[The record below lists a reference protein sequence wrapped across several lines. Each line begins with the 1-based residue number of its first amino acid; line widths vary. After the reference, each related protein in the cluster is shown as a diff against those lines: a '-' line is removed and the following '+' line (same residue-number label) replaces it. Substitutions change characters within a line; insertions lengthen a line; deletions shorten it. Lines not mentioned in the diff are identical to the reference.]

1 MYLLYSFALF
11 IALCIYFPVYF
22 IKLRVLKKESLHISD
37 RMGAHICVP
46 KKGKKVLWIH
56 AVSVGEVLSLQNLI
70 KTMKQIHPDW
80 VIYFSTLTN
89 SGYKVAKEKLIDI
102 DELLYLPFDFKL
114 IVRRFFSIIKPS
126 LFVLTESEFWPH
138 LMREAQRRAGGVI
151 LINGRI
157 SSCSYERYKYVKVF
171 MRKILANIDF
181 FLVQTD
187 EDQRRMEQIGANK
200 KRIRVAGNL
209 KAEINLKKLS
219 EEEVLDLKEKLVIPE
234 GYKTIVAGSTRKKE
248 DILLLKAFSKAFKK
262 RKDIK
267 LIIAP
272 RHMDRVDKIMEFC
285 ESVHLNAAKKT
296 CLSSEVTWDVLIL
309 DTIGEL
315 SRIYAVADSAFIG
328 GSLVPWGGQNLLEPA
343 FYGKPIFFG
352 PHMDNFAYLAEEF
365 VRKRGAKIVRSEKEL
380 IDFLIDRDEKRQG
393 MMGEKAEQTLLSLQG
408 ATRKTLQVIESI
420 MNQSHS

>member
-1 MYLLYSFALF
+1 
-11 IALCIYFPVYF
+11 
-22 IKLRVLKKESLHISD
+22 VLKKERLHISD
-37 RMGAHICVP
+37 RMGAHICPP

-70 KTMKQIHPDW
+70 KKMKQAHPEW
-80 VIYFSTLTN
+80 IIYFSTLTN
-89 SGYKVAKEKLIDI
+89 SGYEVAKEKLADI

-126 LFVLTESEFWPH
+126 LFVLTESEFWPN
-138 LMREAQRRAGGVI
+138 LMREAQRRAGGVV

-157 SSCSYERYKYVKVF
+157 SSCSFNRYKYLKVF
-171 MRKILANIDF
+171 MRRILANIDF
-181 FLVQTD
+181 LLVQTD
-187 EDQRRMEQIGANK
+187 EDKRRMEQIGAEK
-200 KRIRVAGNL
+200 ERISVAGNL

-219 EEEVLDLKEKLVIPE
+219 KEEVLGLKKKLNIPE
-234 GYKTIVAGSTRKKE
+234 RYKTVVAGSTRKRE
-248 DILLLKAFSKAFKK
+248 DILLIRAFSKALKK
-262 RKDIK
+262 RRDIK

-272 RHMDRVDKIMEFC
+272 RHMDRVERIREYC
-285 ESVHLNAAKKT
+285 EKVHLNTAKKT
-296 CLSSEVTWDVLIL
+296 CLTSEVTWDVLIL

-365 VRKRGAKIVRSEKEL
+365 VRKGAAEIV
-380 IDFLIDRDEKRQG
+380 RDEKDLINLLVFHDEKKRVN
-393 MMGEKAEQTLLSLQG
+393 MGEKAEQTLHSLQG
-408 ATRKTLQVIESI
+408 ATGKTLQVIESM
-420 MNQSHS
+420 MNLTNS